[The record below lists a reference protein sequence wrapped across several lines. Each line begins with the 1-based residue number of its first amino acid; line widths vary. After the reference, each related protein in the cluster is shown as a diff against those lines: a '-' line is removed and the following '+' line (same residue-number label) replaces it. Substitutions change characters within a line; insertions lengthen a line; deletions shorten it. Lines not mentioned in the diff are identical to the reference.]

1 MQRKDDRTEAQQ
13 QTHTILVVGTD
24 RFLSGWGAAL
34 GGLSYA
40 AWACDSGVQA
50 DAMRQRIA
58 GRTDMSRVR
67 TVIDKPG
74 NRYAPKAPCKHLHIY
89 VADITLE
96 EK

>member
-24 RFLSGWGAAL
+24 RFLSGWGAAK

-40 AWACDSGVQA
+40 AWACTWEQA
-50 DAMRQRIA
+50 DTMRQRIA
-58 GRTDMSRVR
+58 GRTDMMRVR